1 MQTSIKI
8 GRFMS
13 ISTIVDAIRAIK
25 HTVLQAYLQ
34 NTGWT
39 RRETGRN
46 DIGMFLKGTDM
57 NIYEVLLPMTTD
69 FADYRERIM
78 DVLEQIAAVEAREI
92 YQVVVD
98 LTEDSADVVRSH

>member
-1 MQTSIKI
+1 MRTSIKI

-13 ISTIVDAIRAIK
+13 IAAILDTIPPIK
-25 HTVLQAYLQ
+25 HPELQAYLQ

-46 DIGMFLKGTDM
+46 DIGLFLKGI
-57 NIYEVLLPMTTD
+57 NANVFEVLLPMTAD

-92 YQVVVD
+92 FQVVID
-98 LTEDSADVVRSH
+98 LTVDSADVVESH